1 MNIAVLMGSPRK
13 KDSYRICQIIEKSF
27 SRESEV
33 KFEYLYLKDFYIE
46 ECWGCDQCFQKGE
59 DRCPCKDDLKNLKE
73 RLLLAD
79 GIIFASPVYACQIT
93 GTLKRVFDRM
103 SYLFHRQ
110 EFVGKPALTVVTT
123 GGGGLKA
130 TGSYLKMTA
139 CGWGCHLVGEI
150 TIISPQFFKTVK
162 DQSSPFGYNRK
173 YHDKKLQRIQNISK
187 SFEQALL
194 TKELPVPSF
203 YDIFLFQ
210 CLRSKT
216 FVSEV
221 DYEFWKKKGWLDS
234 LYFYESQI
242 SPVKIIFARI
252 MKAYINRAARQ
263 ILRTKKS

>member
-1 MNIAVLMGSPRK
+1 
-13 KDSYRICQIIEKSF
+13 
-27 SRESEV
+27 
-33 KFEYLYLKDFYIE
+33 
-46 ECWGCDQCFQKGE
+46 
-59 DRCPCKDDLKNLKE
+59 
-73 RLLLAD
+73 
-79 GIIFASPVYACQIT
+79 
-93 GTLKRVFDRM
+93 M

-110 EFVGKPALTVVTT
+110 EFVGKPALTVITT
-123 GGGGLKA
+123 GGGGLK
-130 TGSYLKMTA
+130 TTKSYLKMTA

-162 DQSSPFGYNRK
+162 DQSSPFEYNRK
-173 YHDKKLQRIQNISK
+173 YHDKKLHRIQKISK

-221 DYEFWKKKGWLDS
+221 DCEFWKKKGWPDS
-234 LYFYESQI
+234 LYFYESQM

-263 ILRTKKS
+263 ILGTKKT